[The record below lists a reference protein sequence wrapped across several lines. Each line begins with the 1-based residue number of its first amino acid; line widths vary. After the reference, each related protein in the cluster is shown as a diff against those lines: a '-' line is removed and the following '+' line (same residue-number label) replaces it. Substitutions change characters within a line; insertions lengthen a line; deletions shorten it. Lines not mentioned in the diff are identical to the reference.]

1 MPVRNMHEGDTPLGN
16 VINENKLITQML
28 YDMDGWKILT
38 DELYPDGEKML
49 NIIDKA
55 LQVLWAQNAE
65 FIKNA
70 TSNKRTATIY
80 KSFDETVEEW
90 YRRINPVE
98 DEMK

>member
-1 MPVRNMHEGDTPLGN
+1 MPVKNIHEGDTPLGN
-16 VINENKLITQML
+16 ALNENKLIAQML

-65 FIKNA
+65 FIKTA
-70 TSNKRTATIY
+70 TSNKKTVTLYEA
-80 KSFDETVEEW
+80 FDETVEDW
-90 YRRINPVE
+90 YRRLNPVE
-98 DEMK
+98 DGME